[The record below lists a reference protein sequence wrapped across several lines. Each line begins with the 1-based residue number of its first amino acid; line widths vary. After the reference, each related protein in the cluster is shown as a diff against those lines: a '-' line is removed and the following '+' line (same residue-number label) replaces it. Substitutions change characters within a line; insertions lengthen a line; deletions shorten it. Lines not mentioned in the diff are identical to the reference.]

1 MEVMYVRSLFLM
13 MKTRSFA
20 IIEVAYFY
28 YENRRSFGQNGSNIF
43 RYQNI
48 WTYKHNRSKQLYFE
62 ENYSLRKNH
71 EKSFC
76 IWWLGV
82 SDQRIIA
89 CCKICDILEFTIII
103 SMIKMCFSIISSI
116 IKGWH
121 SCQFF
126 EIWIRETICL
136 FSNSTR
142 GTNIVDSEGEKFWI
156 SRSLDR
162 WKMII

>member
-1 MEVMYVRSLFLM
+1 
-13 MKTRSFA
+13 MKTDAVLAKMEATFSGIKTFELIN
-20 IIEVAYFY
+20 IIEAG
-28 YENRRSFGQNGSNIF
+28 SFIF
-43 RYQNI
+43 KKN
-48 WTYKHNRSKQLYFE
+48 H
-62 ENYSLRKNH
+62 SLRKNH
-71 EKSFC
+71 EKCFC

-89 CCKICDILEFTIII
+89 CCEICDILEFTIII
-103 SMIKMCFSIISSI
+103 SMIKMCFSIIASI

-142 GTNIVDSEGEKFWI
+142 GTNIVDLEGKVLNFKV
-156 SRSLDR
+156 SRLLENDILKKCTR
-162 WKMII
+162 DLTL